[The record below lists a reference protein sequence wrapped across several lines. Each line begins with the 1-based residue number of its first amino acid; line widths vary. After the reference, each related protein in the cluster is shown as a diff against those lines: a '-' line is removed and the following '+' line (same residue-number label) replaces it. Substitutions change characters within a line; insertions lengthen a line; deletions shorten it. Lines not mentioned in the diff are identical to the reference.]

1 MVTADPQRTPTLV
14 MFAYPDYFLFT
25 GAANCASPCITV
37 PTTPPT
43 STFAWNHGGVQP
55 EIATTWLG
63 LVGPGVRHLGDDS
76 TWADHTDT
84 RPTMLALLGLK
95 DSYVHDG
102 RVLIDQLDAWAVP
115 QSLRAH
121 QHTLQ
126 RLGAVYKQLN
136 APFGQFGMDTLAMS
150 TKALKSGTASDD
162 STYAAVSDSISS
174 FTDRRDELA
183 TQMKS
188 ILDAAAFHGEPI
200 KEHEAATLILEAEIL
215 LSLLDRVAQP

>member
-1 MVTADPQRTPTLV
+1 
-14 MFAYPDYFLFT
+14 
-25 GAANCASPCITV
+25 
-37 PTTPPT
+37 
-43 STFAWNHGGVQP
+43 
-55 EIATTWLG
+55 
-63 LVGPGVRHLGDDS
+63 
-76 TWADHTDT
+76 
-84 RPTMLALLGLK
+84 
-95 DSYVHDG
+95 
-102 RVLIDQLDAWAVP
+102 
-115 QSLRAH
+115 
-121 QHTLQ
+121 
-126 RLGAVYKQLN
+126 
-136 APFGQFGMDTLAMS
+136 MDTLAMS